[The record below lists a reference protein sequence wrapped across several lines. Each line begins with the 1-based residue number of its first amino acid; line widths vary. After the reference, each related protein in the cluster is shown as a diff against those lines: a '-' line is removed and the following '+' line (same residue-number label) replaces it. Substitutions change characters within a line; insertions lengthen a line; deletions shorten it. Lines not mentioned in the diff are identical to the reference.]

1 MNRRVI
7 SLALAV
13 AILFTIHLN
22 AMAAQTRSS
31 EYIQSATASL
41 STGSAAGQISLTYTV
56 KSAVGNASRIGVSTI
71 RVYRA
76 SGEIYKTIYGSTTS
90 GLTKFNAISNSGTY
104 TIDCVAGTS
113 YYCVVTFIVQDAN
126 GRDTCAK
133 TTNTQT
139 AHS

>member
-76 SGEIYKTIYGSTTS
+76 SGEIIYGSTTS

-126 GRDTCAK
+126 GRDTCVK
-133 TTNTQT
+133 TTNTAT